1 MTASHNPVTP
11 IPALRLVPARA
22 LAAANQ
28 QGLWLAT
35 GCAEAARLLATD
47 SLGAWR
53 EAGSWVRN
61 FQRNRAAPEVLRV
74 LALKPSAV
82 VFRLAPAL
90 GEQAS
95 SKATD
100 LGERLAAPGPL
111 AVKGN
116 VLAIEVVGRV
126 DAACRLVLT
135 LAKQRGLAASYYST
149 REKWLARK
157 PEPLPPR
164 GAGAH
169 DLEDWLEAIQQ
180 EELAQPADKLTSA
193 RHQASRLLG
202 RIRHGKARAA

>member
-1 MTASHNPVTP
+1 MTASHAPVTP
-11 IPALRLVPARA
+11 IPALRLIPAKA

-35 GCAEAARLLATD
+35 GCVEAARLLATD

-100 LGERLAAPGPL
+100 LGERLAALVPL

-135 LAKQRGLAASYYST
+135 LAKQRGGWLQAIIARGKSGLPASPSRCL
-149 REKWLARK
+149 REAQALTTWKTGLKRSSRRNW
-157 PEPLPPR
+157 PS
-164 GAGAH
+164 
-169 DLEDWLEAIQQ
+169 QQ
-180 EELAQPADKLTSA
+180 TS
-193 RHQASRLLG
+193 
-202 RIRHGKARAA
+202 